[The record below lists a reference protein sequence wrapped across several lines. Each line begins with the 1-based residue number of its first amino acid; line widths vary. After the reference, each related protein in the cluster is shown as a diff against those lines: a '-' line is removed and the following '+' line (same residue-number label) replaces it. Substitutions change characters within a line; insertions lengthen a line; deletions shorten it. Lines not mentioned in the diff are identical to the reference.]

1 YGPRHSQLTKKFV
14 QFAKEAEMSYH
25 SLGTPDTLPKAE
37 VEEYNPQLAMVIAR
51 CMADINA
58 KVMVQGASYGQQYIL
73 QKGLKKFK
81 ERGSK
86 AAIKELDQLHKQNC
100 FTPVDVSSLTAPE
113 KRKAQ
118 EALMFLTEKRDQSCK
133 GAMVY
138 NGKPSR
144 EWLSREDAASP
155 TVALESIMLT
165 AMVDAKE
172 GSHVMT

>member
-1 YGPRHSQLTKKFV
+1 
-14 QFAKEAEMSYH
+14 
-25 SLGTPDTLPKAE
+25 
-37 VEEYNPQLAMVIAR
+37 
-51 CMADINA
+51 MAINA

-81 ERGSK
+81 ERGSE

-100 FTPVDVSSLTAPE
+100 FTPVDVSSLTAAE

-118 EALMFLTEKRDQSCK
+118 EALMFLTKKRDQSCK
-133 GAMVY
+133 GRMVY
-138 NGKPSR
+138 NGKPTR

-165 AMVDAKE
+165 AIVDAKE
-172 GSHVMT
+172 GCDVMTADVPKLRCQN